1 MPLPDACRTR
11 YPGAQSFTDDG
22 LSRRLF
28 FGRVG
33 EATALRHRVLAN
45 RLTVLFARSGLGKTS
60 LLNAGLAQSL
70 REEGFLP
77 LVVRVGDGRSGV
89 AAAIVRHIEA
99 LCARQPGLEYVP
111 GEPGSLWRYFKTAE
125 FWIDDLLM
133 TPVLVLDQ
141 FEELFTLVGQA
152 RREAFLDDFSQV
164 VRGIGPPEDCTAPAL
179 KVVLSLREDFLGLL
193 DELSSRLPG
202 VLDQRFR
209 LLPLSHAAAVEAIES
224 PLQIEDPSLA
234 SRPFVIEPEVRD
246 AVLRFLEQSA
256 RPEAGRVSAVAIE
269 PFQLQLVCQ
278 RVEDLARQAQA
289 RDPSVPVRITTRDL
303 GGEARLRSIFREFYK
318 RQVAEV
324 PGLWQR
330 RGVRR
335 LCSEHLINARGRRL
349 RMEQSEI
356 KRLTGVSE
364 ATLEKL
370 VDRRLLRREQTPEAD
385 YYELSH
391 DSLVMP
397 IIDSR
402 RLWLTVKSIWL
413 LAVTLLV
420 LGFLV
425 AGGVGMLSMLEDLL
439 TRLWDGRLRGEHLA
453 LAALALTL
461 VAVLARWAWRSFR
474 ELRDTFGRAVLRAAG
489 SLRRPARPPAELPNA
504 RAPSAPP

>member
-1 MPLPDACRTR
+1 MPPPEARRTR

-28 FGRVG
+28 FGREA

-70 REEGFLP
+70 REQGFLP
-77 LVVRVGDGRSGV
+77 LVVRVGDGRHDV
-89 AAAIVRHIEA
+89 AEAIVRNIEA
-99 LCARQPGLEYVP
+99 LCARQAGLEYVP
-111 GEPGSLWRYFKTAE
+111 GESGSLWRYFKTAE

-164 VRGIGPPEDCTAPAL
+164 VRGIGPTDDCTAPAI

-209 LLPLSHAAAVEAIES
+209 LLPLSHAAAAEAIES
-224 PLQIEDPSLA
+224 PLQIEDASLA
-234 SRPFVIEPEVRD
+234 SQPFLIEADVRD

-256 RPEAGRVSAVAIE
+256 RPEAGRTNAVAIE

-278 RVEDLARQAQA
+278 HVEDLARRAQA
-289 RDPSVPVRITTRDL
+289 RGADAPVRITTRDL
-303 GGEARLRSIFREFYK
+303 GGESRLRSIFREFYK
-318 RQVAEV
+318 RQVAAV
-324 PGLWQR
+324 PGLLQR

-349 RMEQSEI
+349 RLEQSEI
-356 KRLTGVSE
+356 RRLTGVSE
-364 ATLEKL
+364 ATLETL
-370 VDRRLLRREQTPEAD
+370 VDRRLLRREQTPDAD

-391 DSLVMP
+391 DSLVLP

-402 RLWLTVKSIWL
+402 RLWLTVKSVWL
-413 LAVTLLV
+413 LAVTLFVLV
-420 LGFLV
+420 FLV
-425 AGGVGMLSMLEDLL
+425 AGGFGMWNVIEEVL
-439 TRLWDGRLRGEHLA
+439 TRLWDGRLRSEHLA
-453 LAALALTL
+453 LALAALVLLA
-461 VAVLARWAWRSFR
+461 ALARWAWRSVG

-489 SLRRPARPPAELPNA
+489 SLRRSPAPPASAPG
-504 RAPSAPP
+504 PSAPP